1 MNELIAYA
9 LFGIFFLSALALT
22 FRFITALF
30 SEERQ

>member
-1 MNELIAYA
+1 MTDLISYA

-30 SEERQ
+30 AEEKQ